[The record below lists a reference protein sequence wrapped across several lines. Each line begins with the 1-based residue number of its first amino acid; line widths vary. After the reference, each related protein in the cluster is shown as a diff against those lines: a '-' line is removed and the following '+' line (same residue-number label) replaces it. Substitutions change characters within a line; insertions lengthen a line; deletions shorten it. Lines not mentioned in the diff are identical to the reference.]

1 MDEGPFFFEP
11 SILKI
16 CIMYDIKTEQL
27 QLLFNYGMRNP
38 ESVDDGQD
46 DNNGSYARF
55 EDCNCSISGSIVQV
69 GATTIESMSNH
80 NYSIHILIIIVACSI
95 RFPANI

>member
-38 ESVDDGQD
+38 ESVDDG
-46 DNNGSYARF
+46 
-55 EDCNCSISGSIVQV
+55 
-69 GATTIESMSNH
+69 
-80 NYSIHILIIIVACSI
+80 
-95 RFPANI
+95 